1 MNLLLLL
8 IYHRTYDI
16 FQGGI
21 GLKFVIF
28 YEKKYLIP
36 VVFNQ
41 WNILKQSKVYSGFK
55 EYQLYASI
63 VCLMSRYVFEYGQS
77 KTCDWL
83 ICYVARSVFRCIVND
98 R

>member
-8 IYHRTYDI
+8 IYHGTYDI

-55 EYQLYASI
+55 EYLYASI
-63 VCLMSRYVFEYGQS
+63 VCRMSFEYVQS